1 MLLGHLTE
9 SDSDSDS
16 ESDSESD
23 SDSESE
29 SEDEEETNAERIVSE
44 RERLISL
51 RHDSAYKSKYGVGRL
66 PSLVALTEDRVIDA
80 FSELATSAVDIGILE
95 WVDGVL
101 RVFDLSMKKACLFAK
116 TDSKMTPIV
125 RGPIGEMAR
134 VLDED
139 ETSTNAEDA
148 ADKKEVEKALKHL
161 KVNNLF
167 TLPSNPA
174 VSSLARYFLAP
185 TEVTKKHLFVL
196 LNVAAGASAF
206 GKLSIASLV
215 DGAYPVLNEQALT
228 LLGYEN
234 GPPPD
239 ANHLLKR
246 FRDKLEGNS
255 SMPYHGGR
263 TMLRDVFEAI
273 LADFVLKQDLGVW
286 REIDDTSVGESVP
299 VVAASEHRSVYFSL
313 DAERG
318 RERRRRAIFALY
330 SVVTSRFTYLSRKA
344 PASWSSFGSF
354 GFPSPSMLVGSPP
367 PLRST
372 SVSSLSGRQPPPT
385 FSLPLPYHG
394 GRTMLRDVF
403 EAILADFVLKQDLG
417 VWREIDDTSVGE
429 SVPVVAASEHRSVY
443 FSLDAERGRE
453 RRRRAI
459 FALYATAAS
468 RFTYLSTN
476 RRVEYGHH
484 GGFASLLYQ
493 NSLDSSFRQGRVIMD
508 AKTYSVDL
516 TAVGANSHDDDV
528 KHMDDVFT
536 RLRTLIK
543 KADDGSGKTKWSFSD
558 DIPVLFDLGTTE
570 EGEMDEVLRVFGYSE
585 DDDEDEDD
593 ELGFITKDEGVVC
606 SDDDGDENDNSR
618 SEDED

>member
-1 MLLGHLTE
+1 M
-9 SDSDSDS
+9 
-16 ESDSESD
+16 
-23 SDSESE
+23 
-29 SEDEEETNAERIVSE
+29 
-44 RERLISL
+44 
-51 RHDSAYKSKYGVGRL
+51 
-66 PSLVALTEDRVIDA
+66 
-80 FSELATSAVDIGILE
+80 
-95 WVDGVL
+95 
-101 RVFDLSMKKACLFAK
+101 
-116 TDSKMTPIV
+116 
-125 RGPIGEMAR
+125 
-134 VLDED
+134 
-139 ETSTNAEDA
+139 
-148 ADKKEVEKALKHL
+148 
-161 KVNNLF
+161 
-167 TLPSNPA
+167 

-215 DGAYPVLNEQALT
+215 EGAYPVLNEQALT

-255 SMPYHGGR
+255 SMPWHGGR

-299 VVAASEHRSVYFSL
+299 VVAASEHRTVYFSL

-318 RERRRRAIFALY
+318 RERRRRA
-330 SVVTSRFTYLSRKA
+330 V
-344 PASWSSFGSF
+344 
-354 GFPSPSMLVGSPP
+354 
-367 PLRST
+367 
-372 SVSSLSGRQPPPT
+372 
-385 FSLPLPYHG
+385 
-394 GRTMLRDVF
+394 
-403 EAILADFVLKQDLG
+403 
-417 VWREIDDTSVGE
+417 
-429 SVPVVAASEHRSVY
+429 
-443 FSLDAERGRE
+443 
-453 RRRRAI
+453 

-543 KADDGSGKTKWSFSD
+543 KADDGSSKTKWSFSD
-558 DIPVLFDLGTTE
+558 DVPVLFDLGTTE

-585 DDDEDEDD
+585 DDDEDED
-593 ELGFITKDEGVVC
+593 E
-606 SDDDGDENDNSR
+606 
-618 SEDED
+618 